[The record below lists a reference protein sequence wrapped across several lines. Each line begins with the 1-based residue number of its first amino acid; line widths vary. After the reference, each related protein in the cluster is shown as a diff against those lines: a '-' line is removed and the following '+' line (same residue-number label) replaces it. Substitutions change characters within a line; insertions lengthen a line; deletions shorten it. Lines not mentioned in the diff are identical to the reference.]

1 MKYVIIRDDDVSY
14 FTKPEALEKLY
25 GPLFDERKAVN
36 FSVVPKI
43 AANIKLGFHSLYRTQ
58 EKIEYDP
65 CIPPE
70 FRGRNEVYPLND
82 NRDLVEF
89 IRSLENCE
97 ILQHG
102 LTHGL
107 IQGVEEFRI
116 RDEQEI
122 QRRAISGRALLK
134 ESFHCQPSF
143 FVPPWDKISSETLNF
158 LKSQYKGLSVGRI
171 NPIMLPSRYWG
182 AFIRKTLA
190 SRTYM
195 FYESLLMVERVSIL
209 NRFINRAGNI
219 LNRFNNPNL
228 ILNKIKKIMETT
240 DLIILVNHY
249 WEYFFDWSH
258 LDQAFFRGWQQV
270 IEYLLQREDIHFLT
284 HSELYDLLI
293 HEI

>member
-1 MKYVIIRDDDVSY
+1 
-14 FTKPEALEKLY
+14 
-25 GPLFDERKAVN
+25 
-36 FSVVPKI
+36 
-43 AANIKLGFHSLYRTQ
+43 
-58 EKIEYDP
+58 
-65 CIPPE
+65 
-70 FRGRNEVYPLND
+70 
-82 NRDLVEF
+82 
-89 IRSLENCE
+89 
-97 ILQHG
+97 
-102 LTHGL
+102 
-107 IQGVEEFRI
+107 
-116 RDEQEI
+116 
-122 QRRAISGRALLK
+122 
-134 ESFHCQPSF
+134 
-143 FVPPWDKISSETLNF
+143 
-158 LKSQYKGLSVGRI
+158 
-171 NPIMLPSRYWG
+171 
-182 AFIRKTLA
+182 
-190 SRTYM
+190 M